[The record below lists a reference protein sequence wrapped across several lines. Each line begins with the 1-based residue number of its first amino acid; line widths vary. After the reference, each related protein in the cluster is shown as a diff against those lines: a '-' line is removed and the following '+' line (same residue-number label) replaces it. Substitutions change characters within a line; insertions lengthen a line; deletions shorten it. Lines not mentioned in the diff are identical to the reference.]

1 MPRRSRER
9 GEQRMSPE
17 VLERLMHDLRAIQER
32 QHAAPKPTTPRR
44 VRIDDD
50 EPTTTTRN
58 D

>member
-17 VLERLMHDLRAIQER
+17 SLERLMHDLRAIRER
-32 QHAAPKPTTPRR
+32 QRAAPKPTPRR